1 MPLVLMDGVP
11 QRFAGPRVPWRFVFE
26 WLVEWYDGVEL
37 WLVQLPYPL
46 QVVLVF
52 SVLLPLCW
60 GLARVIDRGIDGLG
74 AKLTRVRDAEPPVGR
89 RDDESS
95 RGRKETA

>member
-1 MPLVLMDGVP
+1 MA
-11 QRFAGPRVPWRFVFE
+11 QRSAEPGVPWRLVLE

-46 QVVLVF
+46 QVTLVF
-52 SVLLPLCW
+52 AVLLPLCW

-89 RDDESS
+89 RDGEPA

>member
-1 MPLVLMDGVP
+1 M
-11 QRFAGPRVPWRFVFE
+11 FE

-52 SVLLPLCW
+52 AVLLPLCW

-89 RDDESS
+89 RDGASS